1 MTEILEHKHLI
12 IRVEVTNPPHDP
24 EWTKQWLRE
33 IVDKI
38 GMKVCAG
45 PISEHV
51 DTIGNKGVT
60 AVVIIETSHIAIHV
74 WSEPD
79 PALIQM
85 DVYSCSSFNPQDI
98 FDELKQ
104 FDPVKMEYKF
114 LDREF
119 GLVEIPLD

>member
-1 MTEILEHKHLI
+1 M
-12 IRVEVTNPPHDP
+12 
-24 EWTKQWLRE
+24 
-33 IVDKI
+33 KI
-38 GMKVCAG
+38 CAG

-51 DTIGNKGVT
+51 DVVGNIGVT
-60 AVVIIETSHIAIHV
+60 AVVVIETSHIAIHV
-74 WSEPD
+74 WSEPN

-114 LDREF
+114 LDREL
-119 GLVEIPLD
+119 GLVEIPID